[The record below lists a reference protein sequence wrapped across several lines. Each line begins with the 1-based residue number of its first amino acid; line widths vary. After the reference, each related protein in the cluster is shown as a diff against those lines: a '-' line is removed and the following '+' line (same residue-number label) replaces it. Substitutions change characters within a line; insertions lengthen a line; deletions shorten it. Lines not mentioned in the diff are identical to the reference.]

1 MTQNEAPAALRVLVT
16 EEIASAGLDMLR
28 ARGFEVDVALGLEA
42 DALRERITAAN
53 ALIVRS
59 ATQVDADLLAAAPH
73 LQVVGRAGVGVDN
86 VDVDAATARGVLVV
100 NAPQSNTISAAEH
113 TMALLLAEARNVARA
128 DASLRDGRWDRK
140 HLQGVELYAKT
151 LGILGL
157 GRIGSLVAERAAAFG
172 MTLVAY
178 DPFVSDERAR
188 QLGVELVDT
197 PEDVFARCDFLT
209 IHLPRSPE
217 TEGLVNADTIAKM
230 RDGVRILNVA
240 RGGIVDE
247 AALADAIRAGKVAGA
262 GVDVY
267 SSEPCTD
274 SPLFAVPEAVVTPH
288 LGASTEEAQDR
299 AGITI
304 AEQVVAALSGEFVAY
319 AVNIDVGRG
328 VSDVVAAHMPVAEA
342 LGAFFAAYAGG
353 TGDVLEITHTGAVAD
368 HDTKVLTLAVLKGL
382 FGSVSDEPV
391 TYVNAPLVAA
401 ERGLDVRE
409 TTSSRSDEF
418 VSLISVRAVVA
429 GRSYVV
435 AGTLGGLRRE
445 PRIVRVDDYEIDLPP
460 TRHMAVISNDDS
472 PGVIGHVGTVLGE
485 AGVNIANMAVGR
497 HVDEPTALMG
507 INFDGPVAAEVADA
521 VRAQPGVLDAR
532 FLDLGSPFA

>member
-1 MTQNEAPAALRVLVT
+1 MTSPNDPRRVLVT
-16 EEIASAGLDMLR
+16 EEIAGAGLELMR
-28 ARGFEVDVALGLEA
+28 ERGFEVDVGLGLDRAELLARVAPA
-42 DALRERITAAN
+42 D

-59 ATQVDADLLAAAPH
+59 ATQVDAELLEAASK

-86 VDVDAATARGVLVV
+86 VDVETATSRGVLVV

-128 DASLRDGRWDRK
+128 DASLRAGRWDRK
-140 HLQGVELYAKT
+140 HLQGVELYGKT

-157 GRIGSLVAERAAAFG
+157 GRIGGLVAERAAAFG

-178 DPFVSDERAR
+178 DPFVSEERAR
-188 QLGVELVDT
+188 QLGVELVET
-197 PEDVFARCDFLT
+197 PEDVFTRCDFLT

-217 TEGLVNADTIAKM
+217 TEGLVNADSIAKM

-247 AALADAIRAGKVAGA
+247 AALAEAIREGKVAGA

-267 SSEPCTD
+267 ASEPCTD
-274 SPLFAVPEAVVTPH
+274 SPLFEVPEAVVTPH

-299 AGITI
+299 AGMTI
-304 AEQVVAALSGEFVAY
+304 AEQVVAALSGEFVPY
-319 AVNIDVGRG
+319 AVNVDVGRG
-328 VSDVVAAHMPVAEA
+328 VSDVVAAHLPVAEA
-342 LGAFFAAYAGG
+342 LGAFFAAYASG
-353 TGDVLEITHTGAVAD
+353 TGDVVEITHTGAVAD
-368 HDTKVLTLAVLKGL
+368 HDTRVLTLAVLKGL

-391 TYVNAPLVAA
+391 TFVNASLIAA

-409 TTSSRSDEF
+409 TTSSRSEEF
-418 VSLISVRAVVA
+418 VSLLTVRATVS
-429 GRSYVV
+429 GRTYAV
-435 AGTLGGLRRE
+435 AGTLGGVRRE

-460 TRHMAVISNDDS
+460 TTHMAVISNDDS
-472 PGVIGHVGTVLGE
+472 PGVIGHVGTALGA

-497 HVDEPTALMG
+497 HVEEPYALMG
-507 INFDGPVAAEVADA
+507 INFDGPVDTAVVDA
-521 VRAQPGVLDAR
+521 VRDLPGILDAR
-532 FLDLGSPFA
+532 FLDLG